1 MTETVT
7 QATDASYSTL
17 LVSWLYLGSKI
28 VGGLVLTLLAILYTN
43 QEKMLYMPN
52 PPGFPRTPLENP
64 PGYQSPASWG
74 TNGRMLN
81 PSAAG
86 THDHIEFEE
95 GFVVTT
101 DGVKIHTWLLLQPDS
116 EDVPT
121 LLYFHGNAGNMGFL
135 LKNAALMF
143 AHAKINILLMD
154 YRGYGESLPA
164 LFASY
169 CTYMVY
175 YVMVVGRSEGI
186 PSEKGIN
193 LDAEAVLKY
202 CIGHPRY

>member
-1 MTETVT
+1 M
-7 QATDASYSTL
+7 
-17 LVSWLYLGSKI
+17 
-28 VGGLVLTLLAILYTN
+28 LTLLAILYTN

-74 TNGRMLN
+74 KNGRMLN
-81 PSAAG
+81 PAASG
-86 THDHIEFEE
+86 VHEHIEFEE
-95 GFVVTT
+95 GFVITT
-101 DGVKIHTWLLLQPDS
+101 DGVKIHTWLLLQPNS

-154 YRGYGESLPA
+154 YRGYGKP
-164 LFASY
+164 
-169 CTYMVY
+169 
-175 YVMVVGRSEGI
+175 
-186 PSEKGIN
+186 PPN
-193 LDAEAVLKY
+193 
-202 CIGHPRY
+202 